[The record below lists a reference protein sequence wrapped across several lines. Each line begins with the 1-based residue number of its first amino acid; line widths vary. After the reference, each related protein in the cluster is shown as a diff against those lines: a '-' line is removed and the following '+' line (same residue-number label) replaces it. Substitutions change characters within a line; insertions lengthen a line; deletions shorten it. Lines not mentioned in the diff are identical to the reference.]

1 MPAANQTDASR
12 AAASNRLRLA
22 KRATLDLDLQ
32 RAEAR
37 AMVSGSRS
45 DVNAVSKP
53 LAHQVPTSNGQ
64 SHQHTSQGPGSKQK
78 QARKQERSL

>member
-37 AMVSGSRS
+37 AMFSGSRS
-45 DVNAVSKP
+45 DVNAASKP

>member
-1 MPAANQTDASR
+1 VPPANQTDASR

-22 KRATLDLDLQ
+22 KRATLDLQ

-78 QARKQERSL
+78 QPRKQERSL

>member
-78 QARKQERSL
+78 QPRKQERSL

>member
-22 KRATLDLDLQ
+22 KRATLDLQ

-37 AMVSGSRS
+37 AMFSGSRS

-64 SHQHTSQGPGSKQK
+64 YFPGTRIE
-78 QARKQERSL
+78 AEAAQEAGAEPLN